1 MAFEII
7 IRDLNLNPDFATYYN
22 SANVDNLTFPIFSF
36 FILKQYPQYLLC
48 KFVVRIRWVN
58 VYKPTGTVANAQ

>member
-1 MAFEII
+1 MAFKII
-7 IRDLNLNPDFATYYN
+7 IKDVNLNPDFATYYN

-48 KFVVRIRWVN
+48 KFVVRIR
-58 VYKPTGTVANAQ
+58 